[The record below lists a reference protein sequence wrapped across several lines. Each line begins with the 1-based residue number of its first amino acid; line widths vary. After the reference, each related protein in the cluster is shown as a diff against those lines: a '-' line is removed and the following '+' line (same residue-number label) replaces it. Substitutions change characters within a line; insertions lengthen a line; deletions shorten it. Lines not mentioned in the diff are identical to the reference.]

1 MIFFYAVR
9 IVSMNQ
15 AAESVAVI
23 PRMIPGA
30 LRQPKIATRA
40 KNETAEMMMI
50 EEVMVWFGLC
60 RGLDPAEWVKLWRLV
75 QARQ

>member
-1 MIFFYAVR
+1 
-9 IVSMNQ
+9 
-15 AAESVAVI
+15 
-23 PRMIPGA
+23 MIPGA